1 MLRKYIWLINLLQR
15 RPMTFSEINERYLE
29 SRENTKDK
37 NIPYEK
43 RTFHNHIR
51 FLKERFGI
59 RIVCGPGYRYY
70 IEDIDYDKVERLSLL
85 NMMSETVSVNRSL
98 YINDYFEIFRDK
110 AVKSIMDAIQT
121 KRKIKL
127 DFNLIKMPED
137 RYRMLTVS
145 PYQLHYISSKWF
157 LIGWTDEFGLM
168 RIPLFIHTGEVKVT
182 SIKYILPFDY
192 SSEEHSKM
200 IYGTTKERIHLD
212 IKIQDLYPERFNL
225 TNNPLSP
232 FQQKVEIGYQDSN
245 EVSSSLNKYN
255 IRVSFDLP
263 KTPFALYTLKS
274 KLDLYSYTV
283 LNDIDPFTIFTEKE
297 YENDVYF
304 PVVL

>member
-15 RPMTFSEINERYLE
+15 KPMTFEEINERYLE

-37 NIPYEK
+37 NIPYQK

-51 FLKERFGI
+51 FLNERFGI

-70 IEDIDYDKVERLSLL
+70 IEDIDYDKVERLTLL

-110 AVKSIMDAIQT
+110 AVISIMDAIQA
-121 KRKIKL
+121 KRKIML
-127 DFNLIKMPED
+127 DFNLIQMPED
-137 RYRMLTVS
+137 KYRMLTVS
-145 PYQLHYISSKWF
+145 PHQLHYISSKWF
-157 LIGWTDEFGLM
+157 LIGWTEEFGLM
-168 RIPLFIHTGEVKVT
+168 RIPLFFHTLEVKVT
-182 SIKYILPFDY
+182 NNRYILPFDY

-212 IKIQDLYPERFNL
+212 IIIQDLHPERFNL
-225 TNNPLSP
+225 TKNPLSP
-232 FQQKVEIGYQDSN
+232 FQQKVETGYRDSN
-245 EVSSSLNKYN
+245 EVSSSRNKFN

-263 KTPFALYTLKS
+263 KTPFALSTLKS

-297 YENDVYF
+297 YENDVYY